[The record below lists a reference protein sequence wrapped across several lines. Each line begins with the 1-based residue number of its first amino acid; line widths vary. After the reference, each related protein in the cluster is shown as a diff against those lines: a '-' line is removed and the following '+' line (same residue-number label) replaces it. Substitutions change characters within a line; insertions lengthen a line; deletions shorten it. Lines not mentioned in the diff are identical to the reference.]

1 MATKFEKVVQTVND
15 GLELFGDYL
24 AGKLTALYKVGVEK
38 GKTEFGFLGDKSIF
52 EFKPNRTEEDD
63 RIFEESD
70 EILQKWQGVFAVIND
85 EYVEMSKVVSGV
97 TYVLEEK
104 AIWVKRYQESW
115 EGEITGDEW
124 FRVYPH
130 SVENHRP
137 LVKLMK
143 LIAEE
148 LEVDLDEI

>member
-1 MATKFEKVVQTVND
+1 MAAQFEKVVKTVND

-24 AGKLTALYKVGVEK
+24 AGKLSALYKIGVEK
-38 GKTEFGFLGDKSIF
+38 GRTEFGFLGDKSIF
-52 EFKPNRTEEDD
+52 EYKPNRTEEDD

-70 EILQKWQGVFAVIND
+70 EILQKWQRVFVEIND

-97 TYVLEEK
+97 TYVLEED
-104 AIWVKRYQESW
+104 ALWVKRYQESW
-115 EGEITGDEW
+115 EGDIIEDKW
-124 FRVYPH
+124 FRVYPR
-130 SVENHRP
+130 SVENHRR
-137 LVKLMK
+137 LVELMT